1 MFWKYG
7 GYANVSP
14 INSLLDKPDVK
25 VEDILD
31 ESDLMQELKQHNT
44 RLIEYLRDDHV
55 LRRLFDIII
64 SPSLIDDDDHNDYD
78 NNEEGIETKPDEDKK
93 EPEPTEEADEGQ
105 IQLSEFPKISPK
117 ASREPKNLEEAEK
130 NRLKYAYIA
139 SEVLSSPSWS
149 VIEAMVEN
157 EDALRSFWQYMF
169 RKGDLDSVQTS
180 YFVKVNE
187 VLLDQKTDVM
197 LAFIMT
203 MDNVIPMLLQH
214 VDNPLVMDLVLKI
227 ITLDKI
233 DEQNVTE
240 WLQTQNLIPTFLSYI
255 SHEYPPSTQTAAGDL
270 LKAIVTISA
279 NAAQNEQPCIGPNS
293 LTRQLVSEPCIQT
306 LISAMIQGGNPL
318 TVGVGII
325 IDIIRKNNPDYDPEM
340 AENRNA
346 TPTTHDPIYLGT
358 MLKAFASH
366 VPQFMELMN
375 KKSRSEASQLD
386 TAWGETIEPLGFD
399 RFKTCELMAELLHC
413 SNMCLHNEPGSHG
426 DMQARDLE
434 REQLRA
440 EGFHNNQ
447 EDESGFVYADGTNGA
462 QASAMDTSSP
472 EEFRKPETANT
483 GEDDAF
489 EEITSSGVLV
499 DRVKDS
505 ESDGKST
512 ADTFTNVPKL
522 GLGDDFVDE
531 PLTPPNQ
538 TSTPD
543 NDNSK
548 TDSGKA
554 TVPESVAS
562 PTTSNLTEKVEDIQ
576 ISKETEDAGK
586 EEITSK
592 PSDSSVTAAG
602 AEQPQISD
610 TRETPSTLPTPDS
623 TPTLSEEENAHS
635 TPQNEPTPEESNY
648 DADPYIQR
656 EPDGK
661 PVVGDNM
668 KIMFHEHKVV
678 PTVLSYFFRFPWN
691 NFLHNV
697 VYDIVQ
703 QLLNGSMEQGF
714 NRALVIDLFETAQ
727 ITTQIIEAQRRS
739 EESEAKHKMR
749 LGNMGHLTLI
759 AEEVVKFS
767 ERHPREVLSPQVMDK
782 LTHPDWIDYVEH
794 ALSDTRE
801 RENAILGGV
810 KPDITMSHRQAVL
823 NAISAPTAL
832 QGPSSALADAGL
844 NGGFSSGFSLNNLNF
859 DNQAS
864 ASGGAFGFNSNLSG
878 TGVSLFSGFGSSS
891 DDEDED
897 MEDRQDH
904 HDSQTIGSGL
914 ASIFDNSETQPIPIL
929 PPPPAPLSTGP
940 SRARRQLAARLALQ
954 KQQALEAASGSA
966 ANEHPEQ
973 DGESSHGNADNRSVN
988 STDDV
993 SYAAF
998 PTGENG
1004 SSKPVHDSSGTLPE
1018 GIKPQ
1023 GSLFSGFQT
1032 VSGYSDSSS
1041 DEDGS
1046 LPMESVERKFRLP
1059 VDAFDDDDEMGDMVG
1074 PSTSYSDEDDETII
1088 QEALGY
1094 STFLGSGHTLE
1105 DTGYPEERELTPDSA
1120 RDQDN
1125 SDGEDDG
1132 LVEILVPG
1140 KRSVT
1145 N

>member
-44 RLIEYLRDDHV
+44 RLIEYLREDHV
-55 LRRLFDIII
+55 LRRLFDIIV
-64 SPSLIDDDDHNDYD
+64 SPSLLNDDDHNDYD
-78 NNEEGIETKPDEDKK
+78 NNEDGNDETTEDKK
-93 EPEPTEEADEGQ
+93 EPESPESPGEGQ
-105 IQLSEFPKISPK
+105 IQLSEFPKISPNT
-117 ASREPKNLEEAEK
+117 SREPKDLEEAEK

-139 SEVLSSPSWS
+139 SEMLSSPSWS

-157 EDALRSFWQYMF
+157 KEALRSFWQYMF

-187 VLLDQKTDVM
+187 VLLDQKTDAM
-197 LAFIMT
+197 LAFIMGI
-203 MDNVIPMLLQH
+203 DNIIPMLLQH

-227 ITLDKI
+227 ITLDKM
-233 DEQNVTE
+233 DGQNVTE

-255 SHEYPPSTQTAAGDL
+255 SNEHPPATQTAAGDL

-293 LTRQLVSEPCIQT
+293 LTRQLVSEPCIKT
-306 LISAMIQGGNPL
+306 LISAMVQGGNPL

-358 MLKAFASH
+358 MLKEFASH
-366 VPQFMELMN
+366 VPEFMELMN
-375 KKSRSEASQLD
+375 KKSRSEDSKLD
-386 TAWGETIEPLGFD
+386 TAWGESIESLGFD

-426 DMQARDLE
+426 DMLARDLE
-434 REQLRA
+434 REHLRA
-440 EGFHNNQ
+440 SGFYRNQ
-447 EDESGFVYADGTNGA
+447 EDESGFVYTESTNGI
-462 QASAMDTSSP
+462 QSSAMDTSSP
-472 EEFRKPETANT
+472 EQSRKGEPSNAN
-483 GEDDAF
+483 EDEAF

-505 ESDGKST
+505 ESLAQADAKPT
-512 ADTFTNVPKL
+512 ADISANATKL
-522 GLGDDFVDE
+522 GFGDDFVDE
-531 PLTPPNQ
+531 PLTPPKLNIK
-538 TSTPD
+538 SD
-543 NDNSK
+543 D
-548 TDSGKA
+548 
-554 TVPESVAS
+554 ESAVQEAVAS
-562 PTTSNLTEKVEDIQ
+562 PITPKLTEKVEDIH
-576 ISKETEDAGK
+576 ISKE
-586 EEITSK
+586 EEVEEPESVPK
-592 PSDSSVTAAG
+592 PSDSTVTAPAAG
-602 AEQPQISD
+602 QSD
-610 TRETPSTLPTPDS
+610 STDKIDTSSTLPTPET
-623 TPTLSEEENAHS
+623 TPTLSDEENTQS
-635 TPQNEPTPEESNY
+635 LPKIEPSFEESKY
-648 DADPYIQR
+648 ESDPYIQR
-656 EPDGK
+656 ESDGK
-661 PVVGDNM
+661 PVVGDYM
-668 KIMFHEHKVV
+668 KIMFYEHKVV

-714 NRALVIDLFETAQ
+714 NRALVIDLFESAQ

-767 ERHPREVLSPQVMDK
+767 ERHPREVLSPQVMEK

-823 NAISAPTAL
+823 NAISAPTSV
-832 QGPSSALADAGL
+832 QGTSSALADAGL
-844 NGGFSSGFSLNNLNF
+844 NGGFSTGFSLNSLSF
-859 DNQAS
+859 DNQSS
-864 ASGGAFGFNSNLSG
+864 ASGGAFGFNSNLGGTGLG

-897 MEDRQDH
+897 MEDRQDNH
-904 HDSQTIGSGL
+904 ESQSIGAGL

-954 KQQALEAASGSA
+954 KQQALDAASGSA
-966 ANEHPEQ
+966 ANESSEQ
-973 DGESSHGNADNRSVN
+973 DGERFYVDTDNRSSVTTN
-988 STDDV
+988 EPLKT
-993 SYAAF
+993 
-998 PTGENG
+998 TGEN
-1004 SSKPVHDSSGTLPE
+1004 SSQNYSSINTLHDSSGNP
-1018 GIKPQ
+1018 GNSDRQ
-1023 GSLFSGFQT
+1023 SSFSGFQN

-1041 DEDGS
+1041 DEEGS

-1094 STFLGSGHTLE
+1094 STFLGSDHHTLGGS
-1105 DTGYPEERELTPDSA
+1105 GYPEDRELTPDSA
-1120 RDQDN
+1120 RGQDN

-1140 KRSVT
+1140 RKSVT
-1145 N
+1145 K

>member
-14 INSLLDKPDVK
+14 ITTLLDKPDVR
-25 VEDILD
+25 VEEILD
-31 ESDLMQELKQHNT
+31 ESDLMQEIKQHNT

-55 LRRLFDIII
+55 LKRLFELII
-64 SPSLIDDDDHNDYD
+64 SPSLLNNDDDGRKHNDYD
-78 NNEEGIETKPDEDKK
+78 NNEDGHDETTDGKK
-93 EPEPTEEADEGQ
+93 EPESPESSSGEGQ
-105 IQLSEFPKISPK
+105 IQLSEFPRISPK
-117 ASREPKNLEEAEK
+117 TSREPKDLEEAEK

-157 EDALRSFWQYMF
+157 EDALRCFWQYMY
-169 RKGDLDSVQTS
+169 RPGELDSVQTS

-187 VLLDQKTDVM
+187 VLLDQKTDAM
-197 LAFIMT
+197 IAFIMRL
-203 MDNVIPMLLQH
+203 DNIIQMLLQH

-233 DEQNVTE
+233 EEQNVTE
-240 WLQTQNLIPTFLSYI
+240 TQWLQSQNLIPTFLSYI
-255 SHEYPPSTQTAAGDL
+255 SNDHPPETQTAAGDL

-293 LTRQLVSEPCIQT
+293 LTRQLVSKPCIRT
-306 LISAMIQGGNPL
+306 LISSMVQGGNPL

-340 AENRNA
+340 AENRNS

-358 MLKAFASH
+358 MLKEFASH

-375 KKSRSEASQLD
+375 KRSRPANSKLD

-426 DMQARDLE
+426 DMLARDLE
-434 REQLRA
+434 RERLRA
-440 EGFHNNQ
+440 LGFPQNT
-447 EDESGFVYADGTNGA
+447 EDGFVYADSINGT
-462 QASAMDTSSP
+462 SDSRMDTTSP
-472 EEFRKPETANT
+472 EESKRRGQANT
-483 GEDDAF
+483 GEEEAF

-499 DRVKDS
+499 DRVKGS
-505 ESDGKST
+505 ESPAGCDTKPT
-512 ADTFTNVPKL
+512 ADNTFTNVPKL
-522 GLGDDFVDE
+522 GQGDDFVDE
-531 PLTPPNQ
+531 PLTPPKLN
-538 TSTPD
+538 TSKKEPPTAGTGSD
-543 NDNSK
+543 AK
-548 TDSGKA
+548 K
-554 TVPESVAS
+554 SVS
-562 PTTSNLTEKVEDIQ
+562 SSIQSDLTEKVDEIHLN
-576 ISKETEDAGK
+576 KEGEAMK
-586 EEITSK
+586 EPESVSK
-592 PSDSSVTAAG
+592 PSDTPAPEPTAGQSASTDTVPPSSALTT
-602 AEQPQISD
+602 P
-610 TRETPSTLPTPDS
+610 ET
-623 TPTLSEEENAHS
+623 TPTLSEEGHPHPSHTDEL
-635 TPQNEPTPEESNY
+635 TLEESKY
-648 DADPYIQR
+648 ESDPFIQR

-661 PVVGDNM
+661 PVVGDYM

-703 QLLNGSMEQGF
+703 QLLNGLMEQGF
-714 NRALVIDLFETAQ
+714 NRTLVIDLFESAE
-727 ITTQIIEAQRRS
+727 ITTQIIQAQRRS

-767 ERHPREVLSPQVMDK
+767 ERHPREVLSPHVMEK
-782 LTHPDWIDYVEH
+782 LTHADWIDYVEH

-823 NAISAPTAL
+823 NAISAPTNL
-832 QGPSSALADAGL
+832 QGTSSALADAGL
-844 NGGFSSGFSLNNLNF
+844 NGGFSSGFSLNNLTF
-859 DNQAS
+859 DNQSS
-864 ASGGAFGFNSNLSG
+864 ASGGAFGFSSNLGTGTGTG
-878 TGVSLFSGFGSSS
+878 TGVSLFSGFGS
-891 DDEDED
+891 DDDDED
-897 MEDRQDH
+897 MEDRTDH
-904 HDSQTIGSGL
+904 RDPQSIGAGL

-954 KQQALEAASGSA
+954 KQQALDAAA
-966 ANEHPEQ
+966 ANNEDQEE
-973 DGESSHGNADNRSVN
+973 DGFAKEE
-988 STDDV
+988 
-993 SYAAF
+993 
-998 PTGENG
+998 GE
-1004 SSKPVHDSSGTLPE
+1004 DSSGNAMHDADTA
-1018 GIKPQ
+1018 GDSDHQ
-1023 GSLFSGFQT
+1023 SSSFSGFQD

-1094 STFLGSGHTLE
+1094 STFLGSDHHGL
-1105 DTGYPEERELTPDSA
+1105 DGSVYPEERELTPDSA
-1120 RDQDN
+1120 RGQDN

-1145 N
+1145 K

>member
-14 INSLLDKPDVK
+14 INSLLDKADVK
-25 VEDILD
+25 VEEILD
-31 ESDLMQELKQHNT
+31 ESDLMQEIKQHNT

-55 LRRLFDIII
+55 LRRLFDLII
-64 SPSLIDDDDHNDYD
+64 SPTLIIHHDDDREHDDYD
-78 NNEEGIETKPDEDKK
+78 NNEGGHDETTDNKK
-93 EPEPTEEADEGQ
+93 EPESPESTDEGQ
-105 IQLSEFPKISPK
+105 IQLSEFPRISPK
-117 ASREPKNLEEAEK
+117 TSREPKDLDEAEK

-157 EDALRSFWQYMF
+157 EDALRSFWQYMY
-169 RKGDLDSVQTS
+169 RTGELDSVQTS

-187 VLLDQKTDVM
+187 VLLDQKTDAM
-197 LAFIMT
+197 IAFIMRL
-203 MDNVIPMLLQH
+203 DNIIPMLLQH

-240 WLQTQNLIPTFLSYI
+240 WLQSQDLIPTFLSYI
-255 SHEYPPSTQTAAGDL
+255 SNDHPPETQTAAGDL

-293 LTRQLVSEPCIQT
+293 LTRQLVSEPCIKT
-306 LISAMIQGGNPL
+306 LISAMVQGGNPL

-340 AENRNA
+340 TENRNS

-358 MLKAFASH
+358 MLKEFASH

-375 KKSRSEASQLD
+375 KKSRSDDSKLD

-413 SNMCLHNEPGSHG
+413 SNMCLHNESGSHG
-426 DMQARDLE
+426 DMLARDLE
-434 REQLRA
+434 RERLRA
-440 EGFHNNQ
+440 SGFPQHT
-447 EDESGFVYADGTNGA
+447 EDGFVYADSTNGI
-462 QASAMDTSSP
+462 SDSRMDTTSH
-472 EEFRKPETANT
+472 EEFRRGEQANT
-483 GEDDAF
+483 GEDEPF

-505 ESDGKST
+505 ESPAECDTKPT
-512 ADTFTNVPKL
+512 ADNTLSSIPKL
-522 GLGDDFVDE
+522 GQGDDFVDE
-531 PLTPPNQ
+531 PLTPPKLD
-538 TSTPD
+538 TSK
-543 NDNSK
+543 NDSS
-548 TDSGKA
+548 TTEEDS
-554 TVPESVAS
+554 TVKESVSSAIQS
-562 PTTSNLTEKVEDIQ
+562 DLTEKVDEIHLN
-576 ISKETEDAGK
+576 KK
-586 EEITSK
+586 EEDTREPEADYK
-592 PSDSSVTAAG
+592 PSDPPVSAPT
-602 AEQPQISD
+602 AEQPASS
-610 TRETPSTLPTPDS
+610 ETIPTSSALTTPET
-623 TPTLSEEENAHS
+623 TPTLSVEEH
-635 TPQNEPTPEESNY
+635 PQPSQTEEATFEESKY
-648 DADPYIQR
+648 ESDPFIQR

-661 PVVGDNM
+661 PVVGDYM

-714 NRALVIDLFETAQ
+714 NRALVIDLFESAE

-823 NAISAPTAL
+823 NAISAPTGI
-832 QGPSSALADAGL
+832 QGTSSALADAGL
-844 NGGFSSGFSLNNLNF
+844 NGGFSSGFSLSNLTF
-859 DNQAS
+859 DNQSS
-864 ASGGAFGFNSNLSG
+864 ASGGAFGFNSNLGTGTGTG

-891 DDEDED
+891 DDDDED
-897 MEDRQDH
+897 MEDRTDNR
-904 HDSQTIGSGL
+904 DSQSIGSGL

-929 PPPPAPLSTGP
+929 PPPPAPLSSGP

-954 KQQALEAASGSA
+954 KQQALDAAA
-966 ANEHPEQ
+966 ATNESSEE
-973 DGESSHGNADNRSVN
+973 DVFAKGES
-988 STDDV
+988 
-993 SYAAF
+993 
-998 PTGENG
+998 E
-1004 SSKPVHDSSGTLPE
+1004 DSSGNAMHDADTTGDLDH
-1018 GIKPQ
+1018 Q
-1023 GSLFSGFQT
+1023 FSSFSGFQD

-1094 STFLGSGHTLE
+1094 STFLDSDHHGLDGSV
-1105 DTGYPEERELTPDSA
+1105 YPEERELTPDSA
-1120 RDQDN
+1120 RGQDN

-1145 N
+1145 K